1 MTKLLSTPQVLV
13 GPNSVVPLTCRI
25 VSSILHSSNFN
36 DSSIIRE
43 GLVVLSKALPKFS
56 LVIVQVY
63 SFLFSIIL
71 YFILFHIDCKYYRGV

>member
-56 LVIVQVY
+56 LVLVQVY
-63 SFLFSIIL
+63 SHFLIFYIL
-71 YFILFHIDCKYYRGV
+71 YLILIFCRGV